1 MDSIILIVVSVLV
14 KGMEQDVSTA
24 EHKKKHK

>member
-14 KGMEQDVSTA
+14 KGMEKDVSTT

>member
-14 KGMEQDVSTA
+14 KGMEKDVSTA
-24 EHKKKHK
+24 EHKKHK